1 MLSLAILSLNR
12 FFFIKR
18 ESFGAYWFIWLFVI
32 MKLWHCAWLSISN
45 IKVGGSFD
53 IKSTMRMK
61 QKLGKAVGEQ
71 QEICVWQ
78 QVLHSFF
85 ICPFLLISFFSVYP
99 FIIFYFPFCCPRF
112 LSCVEKAAHS
122 TCLLSFV
129 FHSSSLF
136 LSIRK
141 TSSLHPLT
149 CSLSCFFLQLLRG
162 QRIWY
167 QALAGRSLLSL
178 LCTLTPNGRHT
189 YLKLFNALGCLK
201 TCWTIAVQVV
211 RAVECISLWF
221 SLN

>member
-1 MLSLAILSLNR
+1 MPTDSYDCLWSWSYDTVLDYQYQISKWMALLTSSQPWGWSRSWERLLESNRRSVYDNKCFTPSLYVLS
-12 FFFIKR
+12 F
-18 ESFGAYWFIWLFVI
+18 WFL
-32 MKLWHCAWLSISN
+32 
-45 IKVGGSFD
+45 
-53 IKSTMRMK
+53 
-61 QKLGKAVGEQ
+61 
-71 QEICVWQ
+71 
-78 QVLHSFF
+78 
-85 ICPFLLISFFSVYP
+85 FFSVYP

-112 LSCVEKAAHS
+112 LTCVEKAAHS